1 MGWWITLGVLVLLAV
16 LPLGASVRYNGD
28 GPLVRVILGPIK
40 FTVFPLKKKE
50 KKEKTKKEK
59 APRVASEKSEE
70 KTGGSVKD
78 FLPLAKDAL
87 DLLSDLKRKLRVNRL
102 ELKLTL
108 AGGDPCDLGIHYGRA
123 WAVLGNLIPR
133 LEELFVIKKRDMEV
147 QCDFTAEQT
156 TVYARA
162 DITIS
167 LWQLLYLAARYGI
180 RGLKTYQKIMSERK
194 GGAKQ

>member
-1 MGWWITLGVLVLLAV
+1 MGWLIALAILIFLAILPIGVSAV
-16 LPLGASVRYNGD
+16 YHIQGAQVR
-28 GPLVRVILGPIK
+28 LIAGPIRLQIY
-40 FTVFPLKKKE
+40 PG